1 MLVVELPFVSQR
13 ISAMGTIHAPHE
25 DRTTAEIAE
34 AMARH
39 GIAKATFVGHSLGTI
54 YLAWMTRKRPE
65 LLASCV
71 FIDPI
76 VFLLHHH
83 KVAQSFLYSRPQ
95 KRDALAAVERYF
107 IKSERSIISYFHRHF
122 YWFSNILWKHEVR
135 VPFAVVLS
143 TEDRI
148 VPIEAVTRYLLG
160 EEEKGFR
167 SGFRSVGGDPAK
179 GVATTT
185 AVEASPSSGSFGFA
199 PLGVGGER
207 QGEEGGETMDG
218 GARAEDGTEG
228 EPEGEP
234 PAATELLSTAV
245 CRSNNANFL
254 RRVLTL
260 EGQSHGSF
268 LVDRP
273 SRERVLETIRDAQEW
288 GASTSAEQQ
297 PARRRLAWSVL
308 RNLKRQDRSQGQGRG
323 AEPSPVPVVAS
334 VGADA
339 REGSGEGSELQEPLR
354 SRRQALARRLSRLW
368 MAPSEGRV
376 RQPQRR
382 VVVPSMAQVMDAKAT
397 EVEVEVED
405 K

>member
-1 MLVVELPFVSQR
+1 M
-13 ISAMGTIHAPHE
+13 
-25 DRTTAEIAE
+25 
-34 AMARH
+34 
-39 GIAKATFVGHSLGTI
+39 
-54 YLAWMTRKRPE
+54 
-65 LLASCV
+65 
-71 FIDPI
+71 
-76 VFLLHHH
+76 
-83 KVAQSFLYSRPQ
+83 
-95 KRDALAAVERYF
+95 
-107 IKSERSIISYFHRHF
+107 
-122 YWFSNILWKHEVR
+122 
-135 VPFAVVLS
+135 
-143 TEDRI
+143 
-148 VPIEAVTRYLLG
+148 
-160 EEEKGFR
+160 
-167 SGFRSVGGDPAK
+167 
-179 GVATTT
+179 
-185 AVEASPSSGSFGFA
+185 EASPSSGSFGFA

-397 EVEVEVED
+397 EVEVEVEE